1 MRSVADQ
8 LAEITASAMSP
19 RPVRVGILDALGLLC
34 AEEVVAER
42 PLPAFD
48 QAAIDGYAVR
58 SVDLVPPRPRGIAP
72 DDGRPHGSVPAGAA
86 TGGESE
92 GAVDPVDD
100 ALSGGSDDAP
110 AEAAD
115 GATDVVTDD
124 ASGDAGRG
132 AEAAEQWDPGLE
144 PRHRALSVV
153 GQTTAGSAGAA
164 SMSAVQCVRVDTGA
178 PLPTIADAVLPL
190 NWATERQGERGLEI
204 EVRRRVLSGQFVR
217 RVGDDVQPGDVA
229 VRQGTVIGA
238 PQVGLLAAVGRSRV
252 LVHPKPRVAIL
263 SLGDEL
269 VDIDRMPAPGQV
281 YDIASYA
288 LAAAAEDAGAD
299 VHRVGIV
306 STEPSRFR
314 EVLADQL
321 MRAEVVVISGAVGG
335 EATSRARQVMREFGS
350 LDLFRA
356 AMHPGSVQGFGRLG
370 REDVPTFLL
379 PSNPASALVVFEVM
393 VRPLIRI
400 SLGKRQ
406 SARRLVR
413 ARSIA
418 PITSIE
424 ERHGYLRGQLMRDDE
439 TGQYLVRAFGGADG
453 ASTHLLAALAE
464 ANCLVSIPAETTHV
478 RAGDE
483 VDVMF
488 LAQRG

>member
-19 RPVRVGILDALGLLC
+19 RPVRVGIFDALGLLC

-42 PLPAFD
+42 PLPSFD

-58 SVDLVPPRPRGIAP
+58 SVDLAPPRSGRAANDAGAPIAP
-72 DDGRPHGSVPAGAA
+72 AAADPTDGRVGFAA
-86 TGGESE
+86 EL
-92 GAVDPVDD
+92 DDD
-100 ALSGGSDDAP
+100 AEGPGIREAGEFGPESADELDDAEFDEREAGNEAP
-110 AEAAD
+110 AVE
-115 GATDVVTDD
+115 
-124 ASGDAGRG
+124 
-132 AEAAEQWDPGLE
+132 E
-144 PRHRALSVV
+144 PRRVLSVV
-153 GQTTAGSAGAA
+153 GQTTAGSAAA
-164 SMSAVQCVRVDTGA
+164 ATMSALQCVRVDTGA
-178 PLPTIADAVLPL
+178 PLPTVADAVLPL
-190 NWATERQGERGLEI
+190 NWAGERQGSRGLEI
-204 EVRRRVLSGQFVR
+204 EARRRVLSGQFVR

-238 PQVGLLAAVGRSRV
+238 PQVGLLASVGRSRV

-263 SLGDEL
+263 SIGDEL

-281 YDIASYA
+281 YDVSSYA
-288 LAAAAEDAGAD
+288 LAAAAGDAGAD

-321 MRAEVVVISGAVGG
+321 IRSELVVISGAVGG
-335 EATSRARQVMREFGS
+335 EATSRARQVMREFGN

-370 REDVPTFLL
+370 RDEVPTFLL

-393 VRPLIRI
+393 VRPLVRI

-406 SARRLVR
+406 SARRIVR
-413 ARSIA
+413 ARSVA

-424 ERHGYLRGQLMRDDE
+424 GRHGYLRGQLMRDDE
-439 TGQYLVRAFGGADG
+439 TGRYLVRAFGGADG
-453 ASTHLLAALAE
+453 ASTHLLAALSE
-464 ANCLVSIPAETTHV
+464 ANCLVSIPPETTHV